1 MKLKEG
7 QLGDIF
13 QCFIHQLSKDVLNA
27 DYYETYREALE
38 AITVKLSGKQLDNA
52 FNYFIIDEYADLL
65 KEIAQRL
72 DEKQI
77 NIALNCCMD
86 KLNDKNKHQNICI
99 KYIQLLEIISNKCNE
114 QQLNEAFNSSMDI
127 FIDKNDN
134 AYVRG
139 GCAKLLGIIA

>member
-1 MKLKEG
+1 
-7 QLGDIF
+7 
-13 QCFIHQLSKDVLNA
+13 QLSKDVLNA

-52 FNYFIIDEYADLL
+52 FNYFISKFGYEKIDTVDEYADLL

-99 KYIQLLEIISNKCNE
+99 KYIQLLEIISDKCNQ
-114 QQLNEAFNSSMDI
+114 QQLNEGYI
-127 FIDKNDN
+127 H
-134 AYVRG
+134 
-139 GCAKLLGIIA
+139 